1 MTRLRQV
8 TIVCTEFSTRGR
20 TFVVDPFADLG
31 TRIELVSTDK
41 YFRDVSIA
49 LYAREDETQEQNSGW
64 CFRVRSFANYDGLG
78 DRIGYILDAMMT
90 LGGMER
96 AGGEDSVRFPCGG
109 EHLTAVR
116 RLFLQACKEK
126 PDTVPETPVLTLWD
140 KKSELTVTAA
150 AQGQGAY
157 ELSAAGD
164 GADQSERRLTALR
177 NAVVKLAEARA
188 DETAGRRFSFDCGQD
203 HDAMVGMLLQAAPN
217 VRSVM
222 REQEMNAAKG
232 VLAAPGSQE

>member
-1 MTRLRQV
+1 M
-8 TIVCTEFSTRGR
+8 
-20 TFVVDPFADLG
+20 VDPFADLG

-41 YFRDVSIA
+41 YFRDISIA
-49 LYAREDETQEQNSGW
+49 LYAREDDTGW
-64 CFRVRSFANYDGLG
+64 CFRVRSFAGYDGVA
-78 DRIGYILDAMMT
+78 DRIAHILAAMMA

-96 AGGEDSVRFPCGG
+96 SQGADSVCFPCRG

-126 PDTVPETPVLTLWD
+126 PDAAPEAPVLTLWD

-150 AQGQGAY
+150 AKGQGTY
-157 ELSAAGD
+157 ELSAHGD
-164 GADQSERRLTALR
+164 GAARAERRLTALR
-177 NAVVKLAEARA
+177 NAVVKLADAQA
-188 DETAGRRFSFDCGQD
+188 DEGAGQRLSFQCGQG
-203 HDAMVGMLLQAAPN
+203 HDAMVGMLLQTAPN